1 MTLKHWMVRHFLAG
15 VLALWVLWLGAGVV
29 FFIELRQR
37 STAAHAEGVLRR
49 IPFWTDYE
57 EEVGE

>member
-1 MTLKHWMVRHFLAG
+1 MNQRWMLRHFLAG
-15 VLALWVLWLGAGVV
+15 VLALWALWFGLGVV
-29 FFIELRQR
+29 VAELRQR

-57 EEVGE
+57 DEIR